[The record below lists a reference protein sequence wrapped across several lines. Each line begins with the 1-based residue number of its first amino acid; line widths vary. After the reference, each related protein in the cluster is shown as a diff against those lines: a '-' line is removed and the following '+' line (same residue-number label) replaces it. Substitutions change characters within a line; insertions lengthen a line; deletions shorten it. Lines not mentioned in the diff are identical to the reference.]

1 MRRALILLVPLA
13 ACDSPS
19 PLSPFAGLPAQRVAI
34 EGSEFSVRATT
45 SEAQAV
51 RRDFDLNAAFDRTA
65 IATRAGLAMER
76 ASGCRVV
83 PGTLAGDAVIIE
95 AELDC

>member
-1 MRRALILLVPLA
+1 MRRALALLALLA
-13 ACDSPS
+13 ACGQPS
-19 PLSPFAGLPAQRVAI
+19 PLSPFAGLPAQRVAVG
-34 EGSEFSVRATT
+34 GSEFSVRATA

-51 RRDFDLNAAFDRTA
+51 RRGFDPNAMFQREA

-83 PGTLAGDAVIIE
+83 PGTLRGDAVIIE
-95 AELDC
+95 AEMDC